1 MILGVGWT
9 DLITA
14 LATILALI
22 VSTIAIYQ
30 TKFQTKISNKQFLFD
45 KRIRAFYLLQEL
57 QGGFEVYR
65 IKNSKKENNDSKETI
80 RSKIDLLVD
89 NSFFDDLGSN
99 KNEQLKKKTKE
110 LMILSLEIKFYFPE
124 GVVETAS
131 DFMGNYAMY
140 LSTLI
145 RRYERIDNIGSKQRN
160 DKILVDAALKN
171 IEKDWNNLEE
181 DDTLSKLEKAIKFK
195 N

>member
-99 KNEQLKKKTKE
+99 KNE
-110 LMILSLEIKFYFPE
+110 
-124 GVVETAS
+124 
-131 DFMGNYAMY
+131 
-140 LSTLI
+140 
-145 RRYERIDNIGSKQRN
+145 RIDDIIFRN
-160 DKILVDAALKN
+160 KIL
-171 IEKDWNNLEE
+171 
-181 DDTLSKLEKAIKFK
+181 FP
-195 N
+195 